1 MLSAHSRAHVDCVSR
16 VLKNAGHLP
25 QLPVPDLIL
34 DSWRR
39 SMEQHHLDPG
49 SLQGPRILSQNVLQ
63 ECRERSDL
71 FLRIASEEVARLHG
85 RVRDADYCVLLT
97 NAQGQTI
104 DYRVETSIRN
114 DCRKAG
120 LYLGTCWSEGE
131 EGTCG
136 VAAVLNAR
144 TPVTVHKRDHF
155 RAAFIG
161 LTCSAAPVFDPRGEL
176 LGVLDV
182 SAVRSPDDR
191 RSQHLIRQM
200 VVQSAREIEQ
210 AFFMSSAQ
218 GYCVLRAHNNQGYVD
233 SQPDY
238 LLAWDDDGCL
248 QALNPAARQWLLQR
262 FEQLPQHI
270 DQVFDQQILHRA
282 RDGSLCLLP
291 DRNGQPP
298 LHARLSLPRRSPPA
312 PARPALAPVEL
323 DPRLEESLRLA
334 VRVKDRN
341 LPVLIQGE
349 TGSGKE
355 VFARHLHQASRRRD
369 RPFVALNC
377 AAIPESLIESEL
389 FGYVAGA
396 FTGAANKGMQGL
408 LEQANGGTLFLD
420 EIGDMPLALQ
430 TRLLRVLA
438 EGEVAPLGASRRK
451 VVDIQVICAS
461 HRDLEAL
468 VAAGEFR
475 EDLYFRLNG
484 ARFQLPPLRE
494 RSDRLTLVN
503 RILAQESPPDAAPMQ
518 LASNVLECLLNYRW
532 PGNVRQLRH
541 VLRYACAVCDTQL
554 IQLDHL
560 PEALRGTAMES
571 AVGHACGEHSAS
583 PERQALLDAL
593 VRHRWKPAAAARSL
607 GISRATLYRRVHQHG
622 IDMPG
627 RSRDT
632 LTDLNCVPR
641 V

>member
-1 MLSAHSRAHVDCVSR
+1 MLCAHSKAHVDCVSR
-16 VLKNAGHLP
+16 VLKNAAHLP
-25 QLPVPDLIL
+25 QMPVPSLIL

-49 SLQGPRILSQNVLQ
+49 SLQGPRILSQTVLN
-63 ECRERSDL
+63 ECRERSEL

-85 RVRDADYCVLLT
+85 RVRGADYCVLLT
-97 NAQGQTI
+97 DAQGQTI
-104 DYRVETSIRN
+104 DYRVETAIRN

-136 VAAVLNAR
+136 VAAVLTAKA
-144 TPVTVHKRDHF
+144 PITVHKRDHF

-161 LTCSAAPVFDPRGEL
+161 LTCSAAPVFDPQGEL

-182 SAVRSPDDR
+182 SAVQSPDDR

-210 AFFMSSAQ
+210 AFFMNSAR
-218 GYCVLRAHNNQGYVD
+218 GYWVLRAHGTPGYVD
-233 SQPDY
+233 SHPDF
-238 LLAWDDDGCL
+238 LFAWDDDGCL
-248 QALNPAARQWLLQR
+248 QALNPAARHFLLQHYGR
-262 FEQLPQHI
+262 LPEHI
-270 DQVFDQQILHRA
+270 GQVFDQQMLHRA
-282 RDGSLCLLP
+282 TDESLCVLHHHG
-291 DRNGQPP
+291 GQNE
-298 LHARLSLPRRSPPA
+298 LHARLSAPCRPVRRTSRVEIA
-312 PARPALAPVEL
+312 ATEL
-323 DPRLEESLRLA
+323 DPRIAENLRLA

-355 VFARHLHQASRRRD
+355 VFARQLHQASRRRD
-369 RPFVALNC
+369 CPFVAVNC

-396 FTGAANKGMQGL
+396 FTGASSKGMQGL
-408 LEQANGGTLFLD
+408 LQQADTGTLFLD

-451 VVDIQVICAS
+451 AVDIQVICAT
-461 HRDLEAL
+461 HRDLEGR
-468 VAAGEFR
+468 VASGEFR
-475 EDLYFRLNG
+475 EDLYFRLGG

-494 RSDRLTLVN
+494 RSDRLALIN
-503 RILAQESPPDAAPMQ
+503 RVLGEESALCGVQVKLGTAA
-518 LASNVLECLLNYRW
+518 LECLLGYRW

-541 VLRYACAVCDTQL
+541 VLRYACAVCETDV
-554 IQLDHL
+554 IQLSHL
-560 PEALRGTAMES
+560 PEQLLGSSHDALPPAGCDEA
-571 AVGHACGEHSAS
+571 GDC

-593 VRHRWKPAAAARSL
+593 VRHRWKPIATAKAL
-607 GISRATLYRRVHQHG
+607 GISRATLYRRVHQHR
-622 IDMPG
+622 IEMPG
-627 RSRDT
+627 RS
-632 LTDLNCVPR
+632 PA
-641 V
+641 

>member
-1 MLSAHSRAHVDCVSR
+1 MLSAHSKAHVDCVSR

-25 QLPVPDLIL
+25 QLPVSDLIL

-39 SMEQHHLDPG
+39 SKEQHHLDPG

-63 ECRERSDL
+63 ECRERSEL

-85 RVRDADYCVLLT
+85 RVRGADYCVLLT
-97 NAQGQTI
+97 DAQGQTI

-136 VAAVLNAR
+136 VAAVLTAR

-161 LTCSAAPVFDPRGEL
+161 LTCSAAPVFDPKGEL

-218 GYCVLRAHNNQGYVD
+218 GYWVLRAHGSPGYVD

-248 QALNPAARQWLLQR
+248 QALNPAARQWLLHS
-262 FEQLPQHI
+262 FGQLPEHI
-270 DQVFDQQILHRA
+270 GQVFDQQMLHRIS
-282 RDGSLCLLP
+282 DESLCLLHSQA
-291 DRNGQPP
+291 GHMQ
-298 LHARLSLPRRSPPA
+298 LYGRLNMPRRVKRNAPRLALTPA
-312 PARPALAPVEL
+312 EL

-355 VFARHLHQASRRRD
+355 VFARQLHQASQRRE
-369 RPFVALNC
+369 RPFVAVNC
-377 AAIPESLIESEL
+377 AAIPENLIESEL

-396 FTGAANKGMQGL
+396 FTGALSKGMQGL
-408 LEQANGGTLFLD
+408 LEQADGGTLFLD
-420 EIGDMPLALQ
+420 EIGDMPLPLQ

-438 EGEVAPLGASRRK
+438 EGEVAPLGASRSK
-451 VVDIQVICAS
+451 AIDLQVVCAS
-461 HRDLEAL
+461 HRDLEGL

-494 RSDRLTLVN
+494 RSDRLALIN
-503 RILAQESPPDAAPMQ
+503 RILAEESTHCAEPIQ
-518 LASNVLECLLNYRW
+518 LAGAALECLLGYRW

-541 VLRYACAVCDTQL
+541 VLRYACAVCDSNL
-554 IQLDHL
+554 IQVSHL
-560 PEALRGTAMES
+560 PEQLRDHRLDGPTID
-571 AVGHACGEHSAS
+571 CCAS

-593 VRHRWKPAAAARSL
+593 VRHRWKPTAAAKAL

-627 RSRDT
+627 RSQ
-632 LTDLNCVPR
+632 V
-641 V
+641 

>member
-1 MLSAHSRAHVDCVSR
+1 
-16 VLKNAGHLP
+16 
-25 QLPVPDLIL
+25 
-34 DSWRR
+34 
-39 SMEQHHLDPG
+39 MEQHHLDPG

-63 ECRERSDL
+63 ECRERSEL

-97 NAQGQTI
+97 DAQGQTI

-136 VAAVLNAR
+136 VAAVLTAR

-161 LTCSAAPVFDPRGEL
+161 LTCSAAPVFDPKGEL

-210 AFFMSSAQ
+210 AFFMNSAQ
-218 GYCVLRAHNNQGYVD
+218 GYWVLRAHNSPGYVD

-238 LLAWDDDGCL
+238 LLAWDDDGRL
-248 QALNPAARQWLLQR
+248 QALNPAARQLLLQS
-262 FEQLPQHI
+262 FGQLPEHI
-270 DQVFDQQILHRA
+270 GQVFDQQLLHRA
-282 RDGSLCLLP
+282 SDESLCVLH
-291 DRNGQPP
+291 GQGGHPV
-298 LHARLSLPRRSPPA
+298 LHGRLSLPRRVKRN
-312 PARPALAPVEL
+312 PARPVLTPAEL

-355 VFARHLHQASRRRD
+355 VFARQLHQASQRRE
-369 RPFVALNC
+369 RPFVAVNC
-377 AAIPESLIESEL
+377 AAIPENLIESEL

-396 FTGAANKGMQGL
+396 FTGASSKGMQGL
-408 LEQANGGTLFLD
+408 LEQADGGTLFLD
-420 EIGDMPLALQ
+420 EIGDMPLPLQ

-451 VVDIQVICAS
+451 VIDLQVVCAS

-475 EDLYFRLNG
+475 EDLYFRLSG

-494 RSDRLTLVN
+494 RSDRLALIN
-503 RILAQESPPDAAPMQ
+503 RILDEESTLCAEPMRLGGAA
-518 LASNVLECLLNYRW
+518 LECLLGYRW

-541 VLRYACAVCDTQL
+541 VLRYACAVCDSNL
-554 IQLDHL
+554 IQISHL
-560 PEALRGTAMES
+560 PEQLQGHRHNGPS
-571 AVGHACGEHSAS
+571 ADATIDCCAS
-583 PERQALLDAL
+583 PERQTLLDAL
-593 VRHRWKPAAAARSL
+593 VRHRWKPAAAAKAL

-627 RSRDT
+627 RSQAE
-632 LTDLNCVPR
+632 
-641 V
+641 

>member
-1 MLSAHSRAHVDCVSR
+1 MLSAHSKAHVECVSR
-16 VLKNAGHLP
+16 VLKNAEHLP
-25 QLPVPDLIL
+25 QLPVPGLIL

-63 ECRERSDL
+63 ECRERSEL

-85 RVRDADYCVLLT
+85 RVRDANYCVLLT
-97 NAQGQTI
+97 DAQGQTI

-136 VAAVLNAR
+136 VAAVLTAR
-144 TPVTVHKRDHF
+144 TPITVHKRDHF

-182 SAVRSPDDR
+182 SAVSSPDDR

-210 AFFMSSAQ
+210 AFFMNSAQ
-218 GYCVLRAHNNQGYVD
+218 GYWVLRAHNSPGYVD

-238 LLAWDDDGCL
+238 LLAWDDDGRL
-248 QALNPAARQWLLQR
+248 QALNPAARQLLLQS
-262 FEQLPQHI
+262 FGHLPEHI
-270 DQVFDQQILHRA
+270 GQVFDQQLLHRA
-282 RDGSLCLLP
+282 SDESLCVLH
-291 DRNGQPP
+291 GQGGHPA
-298 LHARLSLPRRSPPA
+298 LHGRLRGPRRVKRTPLRPVLTPA
-312 PARPALAPVEL
+312 EL

-355 VFARHLHQASRRRD
+355 VFARQLHQASQRRE
-369 RPFVALNC
+369 RPFVAVNC
-377 AAIPESLIESEL
+377 AAIPENLIESEL

-396 FTGAANKGMQGL
+396 FTGASSKGMQGL
-408 LEQANGGTLFLD
+408 LEQADGGTLFLD
-420 EIGDMPLALQ
+420 EIGDMPLPLQ

-438 EGEVAPLGASRRK
+438 EGEVAPLGASRSK
-451 VVDIQVICAS
+451 AIDLQVICAS

-475 EDLYFRLNG
+475 EDLYFRLSG

-494 RSDRLTLVN
+494 RSDRLALIN
-503 RILAQESPPDAAPMQ
+503 RILDEESTLCADPMHLGGAA
-518 LASNVLECLLNYRW
+518 LECLLGYRW

-541 VLRYACAVCDTQL
+541 VLRYACAVCDTNL
-554 IQLDHL
+554 IQVSHL
-560 PEALRGTAMES
+560 PEQLQGQRLDGPSSSDTID
-571 AVGHACGEHSAS
+571 CCTS

-593 VRHRWKPAAAARSL
+593 VRHRWKPTAAAKAL

-627 RSRDT
+627 RSQAE
-632 LTDLNCVPR
+632 
-641 V
+641 

>member
-16 VLKNAGHLP
+16 VVKNADQLP

-49 SLQGPRILSQNVLQ
+49 SLQGPRILSEDVLKQ
-63 ECRERSDL
+63 CRERSEL
-71 FLRIASEEVARLHG
+71 FLNIASEEVARLHG

-97 NAQGQTI
+97 DAQGQTI
-104 DYRVETSIRN
+104 DYRVETAIRN

-136 VAAVLNAR
+136 VAAVLTAKA
-144 TPVTVHKRDHF
+144 PVTVHKRDHF

-161 LTCSAAPVFDPRGEL
+161 LTCSAAPVFDPQGEL

-218 GYCVLRAHNNQGYVD
+218 DYWVLRAHRNAGYVD
-233 SQPDY
+233 SQPDF
-238 LLAWDDDGCL
+238 LFAWDDDGCL
-248 QALNPAARQWLLQR
+248 QALNPTARQYLLQHYG
-262 FEQLPQHI
+262 QVPQHI
-270 DQVFDQQILHRA
+270 SQVFDQQQLHRA
-282 RDGSLCLLP
+282 RDESLY
-291 DRNGQPP
+291 P
-298 LHARLSLPRRSPPA
+298 LDHALHGRLSAPRHRATPRPRVAMSPS
-312 PARPALAPVEL
+312 EI
-323 DPRLEESLRLA
+323 DPRLADSLRLA

-355 VFARHLHQASRRRD
+355 VFARQLHQASQRHD

-396 FTGAANKGMQGL
+396 FTGASAKGMQGL
-408 LEQANGGTLFLD
+408 LQQADGGTLFLD

-451 VVDIQVICAS
+451 AVDIQVICAT
-461 HRDLEAL
+461 HRDLENL
-468 VAAGEFR
+468 VSAGEFR
-475 EDLYFRLNG
+475 EDLYFRLGG

-494 RSDRLTLVN
+494 RTDRLALIN
-503 RILAQESPPDAAPMQ
+503 RILAEESTLCGDTVQ
-518 LASNVLECLLNYRW
+518 LSSVALECLLGYHW

-541 VLRYACAVCDTQL
+541 VLRYACAVCEASV
-554 IQLDHL
+554 IQLSHL
-560 PEALRGTAMES
+560 PESLHSTDAAHSPEP
-571 AVGHACGEHSAS
+571 SAS

-593 VRHRWKPAAAARSL
+593 VRHRWKPTAAARAL

-622 IDMPG
+622 IEMPG
-627 RSRDT
+627 RR
-632 LTDLNCVPR
+632 PA
-641 V
+641 

>member
-16 VLKNAGHLP
+16 VLKNAAQLP

-49 SLQGPRILSQNVLQ
+49 SLQGPRILSQDVLKQ
-63 ECRERSDL
+63 CRERSEL
-71 FLRIASEEVARLHG
+71 FLNIASEEVARLHG

-97 NAQGQTI
+97 DAQGQTI
-104 DYRVETSIRN
+104 DYRVETTIRN

-136 VAAVLNAR
+136 VAAVLTAKA
-144 TPVTVHKRDHF
+144 PVTVHKRDHF

-161 LTCSAAPVFDPRGEL
+161 LTCSAAPVFDPQGQL

-218 GYCVLRAHNNQGYVD
+218 GYWVLRAHRNAGYVD
-233 SQPDY
+233 SQPD
-238 LLAWDDDGCL
+238 LLFAWDDHGCL
-248 QALNPAARQWLLQR
+248 QALNPAARQYLLQHYG
-262 FEQLPQHI
+262 QLPQHI
-270 DQVFDQQILHRA
+270 SQVFDQQLLHRA
-282 RDGSLCLLP
+282 RDERLYPLSSPGIES
-291 DRNGQPP
+291 P
-298 LHARLSLPRRSPPA
+298 LHGRLSAPRQRANP
-312 PARPALAPVEL
+312 RPRVAMAPVEL
-323 DPRLEESLRLA
+323 DPRLADSLRLA

-355 VFARHLHQASRRRD
+355 VFARQLHQASQRRD

-396 FTGAANKGMQGL
+396 FTGASAKGMQGL
-408 LEQANGGTLFLD
+408 LQQADGGTLFLD

-438 EGEVAPLGASRRK
+438 EGEVAPLGASRRRA
-451 VVDIQVICAS
+451 VDIQVICAT
-461 HRDLEAL
+461 HRDLETL
-468 VAAGEFR
+468 VAAGGFR
-475 EDLYFRLNG
+475 EDLYFRLGG

-494 RSDRLTLVN
+494 RSDRLALIN
-503 RILAQESPPDAAPMQ
+503 RILDEESAQCGGMAQLSGAA
-518 LASNVLECLLNYRW
+518 LECLLGYHW
-532 PGNVRQLRH
+532 PGNIRQLRH
-541 VLRYACAVCDTQL
+541 VLRYACAVSEASV
-554 IQLDHL
+554 IQLSHL
-560 PEALRGTAMES
+560 PESLHCTQAPVDAPQP
-571 AVGHACGEHSAS
+571 SAS
-583 PERQALLDAL
+583 PERQMLLDAL
-593 VRHRWKPAAAARSL
+593 VRHRWKPTAAARAL
-607 GISRATLYRRVHQHG
+607 GISRATLYRRVHLHG
-622 IDMPG
+622 IEMPG
-627 RSRDT
+627 RS
-632 LTDLNCVPR
+632 PA
-641 V
+641 

>member
-16 VLKNAGHLP
+16 VVKNANQLP

-39 SMEQHHLDPG
+39 SLEQHHLDPG
-49 SLQGPRILSQNVLQ
+49 SLQGPRILSQDVLKQ
-63 ECRERSDL
+63 CRERSEL
-71 FLRIASEEVARLHG
+71 FLNIASEEVARLHG

-97 NAQGQTI
+97 DAQGQTI
-104 DYRVETSIRN
+104 DYRVETTIRN

-136 VAAVLNAR
+136 VAAVLTAKA
-144 TPVTVHKRDHF
+144 PVTVHKRDHF

-161 LTCSAAPVFDPRGEL
+161 LTCSAAPVFDPQGEL

-218 GYCVLRAHNNQGYVD
+218 GYWVLRAHRNPGYVD
-233 SQPDY
+233 SQPDF
-238 LLAWDDDGCL
+238 LFAWDDDGCL
-248 QALNPAARQWLLQR
+248 QALNPAARQYLLQHYG
-262 FEQLPQHI
+262 QLPQHI
-270 DQVFDQQILHRA
+270 GQVFDQQLLHRA
-282 RDGSLCLLP
+282 RDESLC
-291 DRNGQPP
+291 P
-298 LHARLSLPRRSPPA
+298 LDHAMHGRLSAPRHRASV
-312 PARPALAPVEL
+312 RPRVALNPSEI
-323 DPRLEESLRLA
+323 DPRLADSLRLA

-355 VFARHLHQASRRRD
+355 VFARQLHQASQRRD

-396 FTGAANKGMQGL
+396 FTGASAKGMQGL
-408 LEQANGGTLFLD
+408 LQQADGGTLFLD

-451 VVDIQVICAS
+451 AVDIQVICAT
-461 HRDLEAL
+461 HRDLETL

-475 EDLYFRLNG
+475 EDLYFRLGG

-494 RSDRLTLVN
+494 RSDRLALIN
-503 RILAQESPPDAAPMQ
+503 RILAEESALCGETVQLSGAA
-518 LASNVLECLLNYRW
+518 LECLLGYHW

-541 VLRYACAVCDTQL
+541 VLRYACAVCEAGV
-554 IQLDHL
+554 IQLSHL
-560 PEALRGTAMES
+560 PESIHGTDPTDHGPEP
-571 AVGHACGEHSAS
+571 SAS

-593 VRHRWKPAAAARSL
+593 VRHRWKPTAAARAL

-622 IDMPG
+622 IEMPG
-627 RSRDT
+627 RS
-632 LTDLNCVPR
+632 PA
-641 V
+641 

>member
-1 MLSAHSRAHVDCVSR
+1 MLSAHSKAHVDCVSR
-16 VLKNAGHLP
+16 VLKNAEHLP
-25 QLPVPDLIL
+25 QLPVPGLIL

-63 ECRERSDL
+63 ECRERSEL

-97 NAQGQTI
+97 DAQGQTI

-136 VAAVLNAR
+136 VAAVLTAR

-161 LTCSAAPVFDPRGEL
+161 LTCSAAPVFDPKGEL

-210 AFFMSSAQ
+210 AFFMNSAQ
-218 GYCVLRAHNNQGYVD
+218 GYWVLRAHNSPGYVD

-238 LLAWDDDGCL
+238 LLAWDDDGRL
-248 QALNPAARQWLLQR
+248 QALNPAARQLLLQS
-262 FEQLPQHI
+262 FGQLPEHI
-270 DQVFDQQILHRA
+270 GQVFDQQLLHRA
-282 RDGSLCLLP
+282 SDESLCVLH
-291 DRNGQPP
+291 GQGGHPV
-298 LHARLSLPRRSPPA
+298 LHGRLSVPRRVKRN
-312 PARPALAPVEL
+312 PARPVLTPAEL

-355 VFARHLHQASRRRD
+355 VFARQLHQASQRRE
-369 RPFVALNC
+369 RPFVAVNC
-377 AAIPESLIESEL
+377 AAIPENLIESEL

-396 FTGAANKGMQGL
+396 FTGASSKGMQGL
-408 LEQANGGTLFLD
+408 LEQADGGTLFLD
-420 EIGDMPLALQ
+420 EIGDMPLPLQ

-451 VVDIQVICAS
+451 VIDLQVVCAS

-475 EDLYFRLNG
+475 EDLYFRLSG

-494 RSDRLTLVN
+494 RSDRLALIN
-503 RILAQESPPDAAPMQ
+503 RILDEESTLCAEPMRLGGAA
-518 LASNVLECLLNYRW
+518 LECLLGYRW

-541 VLRYACAVCDTQL
+541 VLRYACAVCDSNL
-554 IQLDHL
+554 IQV
-560 PEALRGTAMES
+560 S
-571 AVGHACGEHSAS
+571 AGATIDCCAS
-583 PERQALLDAL
+583 PERQTLLDAL
-593 VRHRWKPAAAARSL
+593 VRHRWKPTAAAKAL

-627 RSRDT
+627 RSQAE
-632 LTDLNCVPR
+632 
-641 V
+641 

>member
-1 MLSAHSRAHVDCVSR
+1 MLSAHSKAHVDCVSR
-16 VLKNAGHLP
+16 VLKNAAQLP
-25 QLPVPDLIL
+25 QVPVSSLIL

-49 SLQGPRILSQNVLQ
+49 SLQGPRILSQNVLK
-63 ECRERSDL
+63 ECRERSEL

-85 RVRDADYCVLLT
+85 RVRGADYCVMLT
-97 NAQGQTI
+97 DAQGRTI
-104 DYRVETSIRN
+104 DYRVETAIRN

-136 VAAVLNAR
+136 VAAVLTAR
-144 TPVTVHKRDHF
+144 APVTVHKSDHF
-155 RAAFIG
+155 RAAFID
-161 LTCSAAPVFDPRGEL
+161 LTCSAAPVFDPQGEL

-182 SAVRSPDDR
+182 SAVRSPDER

-218 GYCVLRAHNNQGYVD
+218 GYWVLRAHNSQGYVD

-238 LLAWDDDGCL
+238 LFAWDDDGCL
-248 QALNPAARQWLLQR
+248 QALNPAARQFLLQR
-262 FEQLPQHI
+262 YGRLPEHI
-270 DQVFDQQILHRA
+270 GQVFDQQLLHRA
-282 RDGSLCLLP
+282 RDESLCLL
-291 DRNGQPP
+291 RNHGGQNE
-298 LHARLSLPRRSPPA
+298 LHARLSAPRRPL
-312 PARPALAPVEL
+312 ARPWPIDNAVPQL
-323 DPRLEESLRLA
+323 DPRIAESLRLA

-341 LPVLIQGE
+341 LPILIQGE

-355 VFARHLHQASRRRD
+355 VFARQLHQASRRRD
-369 RPFVALNC
+369 CPFVAVNC

-396 FTGAANKGMQGL
+396 FTGASSKGMQGL
-408 LEQANGGTLFLD
+408 LQQADGGTLFLD

-451 VVDIQVICAS
+451 VVDIQVICAT
-461 HRDLEAL
+461 HRDLEAQ
-468 VAAGEFR
+468 VASGDFR
-475 EDLYFRLNG
+475 EDLYFRLGG

-494 RSDRLTLVN
+494 RSDRLALIT
-503 RILAQESPPDAAPMQ
+503 RILDEESTLCGVQ
-518 LASNVLECLLNYRW
+518 LKLATTALEYLLGYRW

-541 VLRYACAVCDTQL
+541 VLRYACAVCETDL
-554 IQLDHL
+554 IQLSHL
-560 PEALRGTAMES
+560 PELLQGSDSRPLDAFVEPND
-571 AVGHACGEHSAS
+571 S
-583 PERQALLDAL
+583 PERQELLDAL
-593 VRHRWKPAAAARSL
+593 VRHRWKPIAAAKAL
-607 GISRATLYRRVHQHG
+607 GISRATLYRRVHQHR

-627 RSRDT
+627 RSP
-632 LTDLNCVPR
+632 V
-641 V
+641 

>member
-1 MLSAHSRAHVDCVSR
+1 MLCAHSRAHVDCVSR
-16 VLKNAGHLP
+16 VLKNADHLP

-49 SLQGPRILSQNVLQ
+49 SLQGPRILSQHVLQ
-63 ECRERSDL
+63 ECRERSEL

-97 NAQGQTI
+97 DAQGQTI
-104 DYRVETSIRN
+104 DYRVESTLRN
-114 DCRKAG
+114 DCQKAG

-136 VAAVLNAR
+136 VAAVLTAR

-182 SAVRSPDDR
+182 SAVRSPDER

-200 VVQSAREIEQ
+200 VVQSARQIEQ
-210 AFFMSSAQ
+210 AFFMNSAE
-218 GYCVLRAHNNQGYVD
+218 GCWILRAHSSPGYVD

-238 LLAWDDDGCL
+238 LLAWDDDGRL
-248 QALNPAARQWLLQR
+248 QALNPAARHLLLQGFGR
-262 FEQLPQHI
+262 VPEHI
-270 DQVFDQQILHRA
+270 SQVFDQQRLHAA
-282 RDGSLCLLP
+282 RDEALCLLP
-291 DRNGQPP
+291 SPGLGQV
-298 LHARLSLPRRSPPA
+298 LHGRLSAPRRLPRNRPRLALSPA
-312 PARPALAPVEL
+312 EL
-323 DPRLEESLRLA
+323 DPRLAESLRLA

-355 VFARHLHQASRRRD
+355 VFARQLHQASQRREQ
-369 RPFVALNC
+369 PFVAINC
-377 AAIPESLIESEL
+377 AAIPEGLIESEL

-396 FTGAANKGMQGL
+396 FTGAASKGMQGL
-408 LEQANGGTLFLD
+408 LQQADGGTLFLD
-420 EIGDMPLALQ
+420 EIGDMPLSLQ

-438 EGEVAPLGASRRK
+438 EGEVAPLGGSRRK
-451 VVDIQVICAS
+451 AVDIQVICAS
-461 HRDLEAL
+461 HRDLETL
-468 VAAGEFR
+468 VSAGAFR
-475 EDLYFRLNG
+475 EDLYFRLAG
-484 ARFQLPPLRE
+484 ARFPLPPLRE
-494 RSDRLTLVN
+494 RSDRLALIN
-503 RILAQESPPDAAPMQ
+503 RIVEEESAHSAAPLQLGDAA
-518 LASNVLECLLNYRW
+518 LECLLGYRW

-541 VLRYACAVCDTQL
+541 VLRYACAVCEGPL
-554 IQLDHL
+554 IQLADL
-560 PEALRGTAMES
+560 PEALRSPGLLAPPADDS
-571 AVGHACGEHSAS
+571 AEQGSS
-583 PERQALLDAL
+583 PERQTLIDAL
-593 VRHRWKPAAAARSL
+593 IRHRWKPSATAQAL

-622 IDMPG
+622 IEMPG
-627 RSRDT
+627 RS
-632 LTDLNCVPR
+632 PA
-641 V
+641 

>member
-16 VLKNAGHLP
+16 VVKNAAQLP

-39 SMEQHHLDPG
+39 SLEQHHLDPG
-49 SLQGPRILSQNVLQ
+49 SLQGPRILSQDVLKQ
-63 ECRERSDL
+63 CRERSEL
-71 FLRIASEEVARLHG
+71 FLNIASEEVARLHG

-97 NAQGQTI
+97 DAQGQTI
-104 DYRVETSIRN
+104 DYRVETTIRN

-136 VAAVLNAR
+136 VAAVL
-144 TPVTVHKRDHF
+144 TGKVPVTVHKRDHF

-161 LTCSAAPVFDPRGEL
+161 LTCSAAPVFDPQGEL

-218 GYCVLRAHNNQGYVD
+218 GYWVLRAHRNAGYVD
-233 SQPDY
+233 SQPDF
-238 LLAWDDDGCL
+238 LFAWDDDGCL
-248 QALNPAARQWLLQR
+248 QALNPAARQYLLQHYG
-262 FEQLPQHI
+262 QLPQHI
-270 DQVFDQQILHRA
+270 GQVFDQQRLHRA
-282 RDGSLCLLP
+282 RDESLCLL
-291 DRNGQPP
+291 DHA
-298 LHARLSLPRRSPPA
+298 LHGRLSAPRQRANPRPRVAMTPA
-312 PARPALAPVEL
+312 EI
-323 DPRLEESLRLA
+323 DPRLADSLRLA

-355 VFARHLHQASRRRD
+355 VFARQLHQASQRHD

-396 FTGAANKGMQGL
+396 FTGASAKGMQGL
-408 LEQANGGTLFLD
+408 LQQADGGTLFLD

-451 VVDIQVICAS
+451 AVDIQVICAT
-461 HRDLEAL
+461 HRDLETL

-475 EDLYFRLNG
+475 EDLYFRLGG

-494 RSDRLTLVN
+494 RSDRLALINRMLAEESTLCGVTVQ
-503 RILAQESPPDAAPMQ
+503 LSSAA
-518 LASNVLECLLNYRW
+518 LECLLGYHW

-541 VLRYACAVCDTQL
+541 VLRYACAVCEASVVQL
-554 IQLDHL
+554 SHL
-560 PEALRGTAMES
+560 PESLHRADAADHGPQP
-571 AVGHACGEHSAS
+571 SAS

-593 VRHRWKPAAAARSL
+593 VRHRWKPTAAARAL

-622 IDMPG
+622 IEMPG
-627 RSRDT
+627 RS
-632 LTDLNCVPR
+632 PA
-641 V
+641 

>member
-16 VLKNAGHLP
+16 VVKNANQLP

-49 SLQGPRILSQNVLQ
+49 SLQGPRILSQDVLKQ
-63 ECRERSDL
+63 CRERSEL
-71 FLRIASEEVARLHG
+71 FLNIASEEVARLHG

-97 NAQGQTI
+97 DAQGQTI
-104 DYRVETSIRN
+104 DYRVETTIRN

-136 VAAVLNAR
+136 VAAVLTGKA
-144 TPVTVHKRDHF
+144 PVTVHKRDHF

-161 LTCSAAPVFDPRGEL
+161 LTCSAAPVFDPQGEL

-218 GYCVLRAHNNQGYVD
+218 GYWVLRAHRNAGYVD
-233 SQPDY
+233 SQPDF
-238 LLAWDDDGCL
+238 LFAWDDDGCL
-248 QALNPAARQWLLQR
+248 QALNPAARQYLLQHYG
-262 FEQLPQHI
+262 QLPQHI
-270 DQVFDQQILHRA
+270 GQVFDPQRLHRA
-282 RDGSLCLLP
+282 RDESLC
-291 DRNGQPP
+291 P
-298 LHARLSLPRRSPPA
+298 LDHALHGRLSAPRQRASPRPRVAMTPA
-312 PARPALAPVEL
+312 EI
-323 DPRLEESLRLA
+323 DPRLADSLRLA

-355 VFARHLHQASRRRD
+355 VFARQLHQASQRRD

-396 FTGAANKGMQGL
+396 FTGASAKGMQGL
-408 LEQANGGTLFLD
+408 LQQADGGTLFLD

-451 VVDIQVICAS
+451 AVDIQVVCAT
-461 HRDLEAL
+461 HRDLETL

-475 EDLYFRLNG
+475 EDLYFRLGG

-494 RSDRLTLVN
+494 RSDRLALIN
-503 RILAQESPPDAAPMQ
+503 RILAEESALCGGTVQLSGAA
-518 LASNVLECLLNYRW
+518 LEYLLGYHW

-541 VLRYACAVCDTQL
+541 VLRYACAVCEASVVQL
-554 IQLDHL
+554 SHL
-560 PEALRGTAMES
+560 PESLHNRDAADQGPEP
-571 AVGHACGEHSAS
+571 SAS

-593 VRHRWKPAAAARSL
+593 VRHRWKPTAAARAL

-622 IDMPG
+622 IEMPG
-627 RSRDT
+627 RS
-632 LTDLNCVPR
+632 PA
-641 V
+641 

>member
-16 VLKNAGHLP
+16 VVKNANQLP

-39 SMEQHHLDPG
+39 SLEQHHLDPG
-49 SLQGPRILSQNVLQ
+49 SLQGPRILSQDVLKQ
-63 ECRERSDL
+63 CRERSEL
-71 FLRIASEEVARLHG
+71 FLNIASEEVARLHG

-97 NAQGQTI
+97 DAQGQTI
-104 DYRVETSIRN
+104 DYRVETTIRN

-136 VAAVLNAR
+136 VAAVLTAKA
-144 TPVTVHKRDHF
+144 PVTVHKRDHF

-161 LTCSAAPVFDPRGEL
+161 LTCSAAPVFDPQGEL

-218 GYCVLRAHNNQGYVD
+218 GYWVLRAHRNAGYVD
-233 SQPDY
+233 SQPDF
-238 LLAWDDDGCL
+238 LFAWDDDGCL
-248 QALNPAARQWLLQR
+248 QALNPAARQYLLQHYG
-262 FEQLPQHI
+262 QLPQHI
-270 DQVFDQQILHRA
+270 GQVFDQQLLHRA
-282 RDGSLCLLP
+282 RDESLCSL
-291 DRNGQPP
+291 DHTMHG
-298 LHARLSLPRRSPPA
+298 RLSAPRQRASSRSRVAMTP
-312 PARPALAPVEL
+312 LEI
-323 DPRLEESLRLA
+323 DPRLADSLRLA

-355 VFARHLHQASRRRD
+355 VFARQLHQASQRRD

-396 FTGAANKGMQGL
+396 FTGASAKGMQGL
-408 LEQANGGTLFLD
+408 LQQADGGTLFLD

-451 VVDIQVICAS
+451 AVDIQVICAT
-461 HRDLEAL
+461 HRDLETL

-475 EDLYFRLNG
+475 EDLYFRLGG

-494 RSDRLTLVN
+494 RSDRLALIN
-503 RILAQESPPDAAPMQ
+503 RILAEESALCGATVQLSGAA
-518 LASNVLECLLNYRW
+518 LECLLGYHW

-541 VLRYACAVCDTQL
+541 VLRYACAVCEASVVQL
-554 IQLDHL
+554 SHL
-560 PEALRGTAMES
+560 PESMHHTDAADHGPEP
-571 AVGHACGEHSAS
+571 SAS

-593 VRHRWKPAAAARSL
+593 VRHRWKPTAAARAL
-607 GISRATLYRRVHQHG
+607 GISRATLYRRVNLHG
-622 IDMPG
+622 IEMPG
-627 RSRDT
+627 RS
-632 LTDLNCVPR
+632 PA
-641 V
+641 

>member
-16 VLKNAGHLP
+16 VLKNADHLP

-49 SLQGPRILSQNVLQ
+49 SLQGPRILSQHVLQ
-63 ECRERSDL
+63 ECRERSEL

-97 NAQGQTI
+97 DAQGQTI
-104 DYRVETSIRN
+104 DYRVESTIRN
-114 DCRKAG
+114 DCQKAG

-136 VAAVLNAR
+136 VAAVLTAR
-144 TPVTVHKRDHF
+144 APVTVHKRDHF

-182 SAVRSPDDR
+182 SAVRSPDER

-200 VVQSAREIEQ
+200 VVQSARQIEQ
-210 AFFMSSAQ
+210 AFFMNSAE
-218 GYCVLRAHNNQGYVD
+218 GYWILRAHSSPGYVD

-238 LLAWDDDGCL
+238 LLAWDDDGRL
-248 QALNPAARQWLLQR
+248 QALNPAARHLLLQGFGR
-262 FEQLPQHI
+262 LPEHI
-270 DQVFDQQILHRA
+270 SQVFDQQRLHAA
-282 RDGSLCLLP
+282 RDEALCLLP
-291 DRNGQPP
+291 SPGLGQV
-298 LHARLSLPRRSPPA
+298 LHGRLSAPRRLPRNRPRLALSPA
-312 PARPALAPVEL
+312 EL
-323 DPRLEESLRLA
+323 DPRLAESLRLA

-355 VFARHLHQASRRRD
+355 VFARQLHQASQRREQ
-369 RPFVALNC
+369 PFVAINC
-377 AAIPESLIESEL
+377 AAIPEVLIESEL

-396 FTGAANKGMQGL
+396 FTGAASKGMQGL
-408 LEQANGGTLFLD
+408 LQQADGGTLFLD
-420 EIGDMPLALQ
+420 EIGDMPLSLQ

-438 EGEVAPLGASRRK
+438 EGEVAPLGGSRRK
-451 VVDIQVICAS
+451 AVDIQVICAS
-461 HRDLEAL
+461 HRDLETL
-468 VAAGEFR
+468 VSAGAFR
-475 EDLYFRLNG
+475 EDLYFRLAG
-484 ARFQLPPLRE
+484 ARFPLPPLRE
-494 RSDRLTLVN
+494 RSDRLALIN
-503 RILAQESPPDAAPMQ
+503 RIVEEESAHSTAPLQLGDAA
-518 LASNVLECLLNYRW
+518 LECLLGYRW

-541 VLRYACAVCDTQL
+541 VLRYACAVCEGPL
-554 IQLDHL
+554 IQLADL
-560 PEALRGTAMES
+560 PEALRSPGLLAPPADDMSEQGS
-571 AVGHACGEHSAS
+571 S
-583 PERQALLDAL
+583 PERQTLIDAL
-593 VRHRWKPAAAARSL
+593 IRHRWKPTATAQAL
-607 GISRATLYRRVHQHG
+607 GISRATLYRRVRQHG

-627 RSRDT
+627 RS
-632 LTDLNCVPR
+632 PA
-641 V
+641 

>member
-1 MLSAHSRAHVDCVSR
+1 MLSAHSKAHVDCVSR
-16 VLKNAGHLP
+16 VLKNAEHLP
-25 QLPVPDLIL
+25 QLPVPGLIL

-39 SMEQHHLDPG
+39 SMEQHHLDPS

-63 ECRERSDL
+63 ECRERSEL

-97 NAQGQTI
+97 DAQGQTI

-136 VAAVLNAR
+136 VAAVLTAR

-161 LTCSAAPVFDPRGEL
+161 LTCSAAPVFDPKGEL

-210 AFFMSSAQ
+210 AFFMNSAQ
-218 GYCVLRAHNNQGYVD
+218 GYWVLRAHNSPGYVD

-238 LLAWDDDGCL
+238 LLAWDDDGRL
-248 QALNPAARQWLLQR
+248 QALNPAARQLLLQS
-262 FEQLPQHI
+262 FGQLPEHI
-270 DQVFDQQILHRA
+270 GQVFDQQLLHRA
-282 RDGSLCLLP
+282 SDESLCVLH
-291 DRNGQPP
+291 GQGGHPV
-298 LHARLSLPRRSPPA
+298 LHGRLSVPRRVKPN
-312 PARPALAPVEL
+312 PARPVLTPAEL

-355 VFARHLHQASRRRD
+355 VFARQLHQASQRRE
-369 RPFVALNC
+369 RPFVAVNC
-377 AAIPESLIESEL
+377 AAIPENLIESEL

-396 FTGAANKGMQGL
+396 FTGASSKGMQGL
-408 LEQANGGTLFLD
+408 LEQADGGTLFLD
-420 EIGDMPLALQ
+420 EIGDMPLPLQ

-451 VVDIQVICAS
+451 VIDLQVVCAS

-475 EDLYFRLNG
+475 EDLYFRLSG

-494 RSDRLTLVN
+494 RSDRLALIN
-503 RILAQESPPDAAPMQ
+503 RILDEESTLCAEPMRLGGAA
-518 LASNVLECLLNYRW
+518 LECLLGYRW

-541 VLRYACAVCDTQL
+541 VLRYACAVCDSNL
-554 IQLDHL
+554 IQVSHL
-560 PEALRGTAMES
+560 PEQVQGHRLNGPS
-571 AVGHACGEHSAS
+571 AGATIDCCAS
-583 PERQALLDAL
+583 PERQTLLDAL
-593 VRHRWKPAAAARSL
+593 VRHRWKPTAAAKAL

-627 RSRDT
+627 RSQ
-632 LTDLNCVPR
+632 LE
-641 V
+641 

>member
-1 MLSAHSRAHVDCVSR
+1 MEPEALMLSAHSKAHVDCVSR

-25 QLPVPDLIL
+25 QLPVSDLIL

-63 ECRERSDL
+63 ECRERSEL

-97 NAQGQTI
+97 DAQGQTI

-136 VAAVLNAR
+136 VAAVLTAR

-161 LTCSAAPVFDPRGEL
+161 LTCSAAPVFDPKGEL

-218 GYCVLRAHNNQGYVD
+218 GYWVLRAHSSPGYVD

-238 LLAWDDDGCL
+238 LLAWDDDGRL
-248 QALNPAARQWLLQR
+248 QALNPAARQLLLQS
-262 FEQLPQHI
+262 FGQLPEHI
-270 DQVFDQQILHRA
+270 GQVFDQQLLHRA
-282 RDGSLCLLP
+282 SDESLCLLHSQ
-291 DRNGQPP
+291 GGHTE
-298 LHARLSLPRRSPPA
+298 LHGRLSA
-312 PARPALAPVEL
+312 PQRVKRNASRLALTSAEL

-355 VFARHLHQASRRRD
+355 VFARQLHQASQRRE
-369 RPFVALNC
+369 RPFVAVNC
-377 AAIPESLIESEL
+377 AAIPENLIESEL

-396 FTGAANKGMQGL
+396 FTGASSKGMQGL
-408 LEQANGGTLFLD
+408 LEQADGGTLFLD
-420 EIGDMPLALQ
+420 EIGDMPLPLQ

-451 VVDIQVICAS
+451 AIDLQVVCAS
-461 HRDLEAL
+461 HRDLERL
-468 VAAGEFR
+468 VATGEFR
-475 EDLYFRLNG
+475 EDLYFRLSG

-494 RSDRLTLVN
+494 RSDRLALIN
-503 RILAQESPPDAAPMQ
+503 RILDEESTLCAEPMQ
-518 LASNVLECLLNYRW
+518 LGGAALECLLGYRW

-541 VLRYACAVCDTQL
+541 VLRYACAVCDSNL
-554 IQLDHL
+554 IQVSHL
-560 PEALRGTAMES
+560 PEQLQ
-571 AVGHACGEHSAS
+571 GHRLDGPSSGDTIDCITS

-593 VRHRWKPAAAARSL
+593 VRHRWKPTAAAKAL

-627 RSRDT
+627 RSQ
-632 LTDLNCVPR
+632 V
-641 V
+641 

>member
-1 MLSAHSRAHVDCVSR
+1 MLSAHSKAHVDCVSR
-16 VLKNAGHLP
+16 VLKNAEHLP
-25 QLPVPDLIL
+25 QLPVPGLIL

-63 ECRERSDL
+63 ECRERSEL

-97 NAQGQTI
+97 DAQGQTI

-136 VAAVLNAR
+136 VAAVLTAR

-161 LTCSAAPVFDPRGEL
+161 LTCSAAPVFDPKGEL

-210 AFFMSSAQ
+210 AFFMNSAQ
-218 GYCVLRAHNNQGYVD
+218 GYWVLRAHNSPGYVD

-238 LLAWDDDGCL
+238 LLAWDDDGRL
-248 QALNPAARQWLLQR
+248 QALNPAARQLLLQS
-262 FEQLPQHI
+262 FGQLPEHI
-270 DQVFDQQILHRA
+270 GQVFDQQLLHRA
-282 RDGSLCLLP
+282 SDESLCVLH
-291 DRNGQPP
+291 GQGGHPV
-298 LHARLSLPRRSPPA
+298 LHGRLSVPRRVKPNPSRPVLTPA
-312 PARPALAPVEL
+312 EL

-355 VFARHLHQASRRRD
+355 VFARQLHQASQRRE
-369 RPFVALNC
+369 RPFVAVNC
-377 AAIPESLIESEL
+377 AAIPENLIESEL

-396 FTGAANKGMQGL
+396 FTGASSKGMQGL
-408 LEQANGGTLFLD
+408 LEQADGGTLFLD
-420 EIGDMPLALQ
+420 EIGDMPLPLQ

-451 VVDIQVICAS
+451 VIDLQVVCAS

-475 EDLYFRLNG
+475 EDLYFRLSG

-494 RSDRLTLVN
+494 RSDRLALIN
-503 RILAQESPPDAAPMQ
+503 RILDEESTLCAEPMRLGGAA
-518 LASNVLECLLNYRW
+518 LECLLGYRW

-541 VLRYACAVCDTQL
+541 VLRYACAVCDSNL
-554 IQLDHL
+554 IQISHL
-560 PEALRGTAMES
+560 PEQLQGHRLNGPS
-571 AVGHACGEHSAS
+571 ADATIDCCAS
-583 PERQALLDAL
+583 PERQTLLDAL
-593 VRHRWKPAAAARSL
+593 VRHRWKPAAAAKAL

-627 RSRDT
+627 RSQAE
-632 LTDLNCVPR
+632 
-641 V
+641 

>member
-16 VLKNAGHLP
+16 VVKNAAQLP

-39 SMEQHHLDPG
+39 SLEQHHLDPG
-49 SLQGPRILSQNVLQ
+49 SLQGPRILSQDVLKQ
-63 ECRERSDL
+63 CRERSEL
-71 FLRIASEEVARLHG
+71 FLNIASEEVARLHG

-97 NAQGQTI
+97 DAQGQTI

-136 VAAVLNAR
+136 VAAVLTAKA
-144 TPVTVHKRDHF
+144 PVTVHKRDHF

-161 LTCSAAPVFDPRGEL
+161 LTCSAAPVFDPQGEL

-218 GYCVLRAHNNQGYVD
+218 GYWVLRAHGNAGYVD
-233 SQPDY
+233 SQPDF
-238 LLAWDDDGCL
+238 LFAWDDDGCL
-248 QALNPAARQWLLQR
+248 QALNPAARQYLLHLYGQV
-262 FEQLPQHI
+262 PQHI
-270 DQVFDQQILHRA
+270 GQVFDQQRLHRA
-282 RDGSLCLLP
+282 RDESLCLL
-291 DRNGQPP
+291 DHA
-298 LHARLSLPRRSPPA
+298 LHGRLSAPRQRASSRSRVAMTP
-312 PARPALAPVEL
+312 LEI
-323 DPRLEESLRLA
+323 DPRLADSLRLA
-334 VRVKDRN
+334 IRVKDRN

-349 TGSGKE
+349 TGAGKE
-355 VFARHLHQASRRRD
+355 VFARQLHQASQRRE

-396 FTGAANKGMQGL
+396 FTGASAKGMQGL
-408 LEQANGGTLFLD
+408 LQQADGGTLFLD

-451 VVDIQVICAS
+451 AVDIQVICAT
-461 HRDLEAL
+461 HRDLETL

-475 EDLYFRLNG
+475 EDLYFRLGG
-484 ARFQLPPLRE
+484 ARFQLPPLRD
-494 RSDRLTLVN
+494 RSDRLALIN
-503 RILAQESPPDAAPMQ
+503 RILAEESALCGGTVQLSGAA
-518 LASNVLECLLNYRW
+518 LECLLGYHW

-541 VLRYACAVCDTQL
+541 VLRYACAVCEASV
-554 IQLDHL
+554 IQLSHL
-560 PEALRGTAMES
+560 PESLHCTDVA
-571 AVGHACGEHSAS
+571 EHGPEPSAS

-593 VRHRWKPAAAARSL
+593 VRHRWKPTAAARAL

-622 IDMPG
+622 IEMPG
-627 RSRDT
+627 RS
-632 LTDLNCVPR
+632 PA
-641 V
+641 

>member
-1 MLSAHSRAHVDCVSR
+1 MLSAHSKAHVDCVSR
-16 VLKNAGHLP
+16 VLKNAEHLP
-25 QLPVPDLIL
+25 QLPVPGLIL

-63 ECRERSDL
+63 ECRERSEL

-97 NAQGQTI
+97 DAQGQTI

-136 VAAVLNAR
+136 VAAVLTAR

-161 LTCSAAPVFDPRGEL
+161 LTCSAAPVFDPKGEL

-210 AFFMSSAQ
+210 AFFMNSAQ
-218 GYCVLRAHNNQGYVD
+218 GYWVLRAHNSPGYVD

-238 LLAWDDDGCL
+238 LLAWDDDGRL
-248 QALNPAARQWLLQR
+248 QALNPAARQWLLQS
-262 FEQLPQHI
+262 FGQLPEHI
-270 DQVFDQQILHRA
+270 GQVFDQQLLHRA
-282 RDGSLCLLP
+282 SDESLCVLH
-291 DRNGQPP
+291 GQGGHPV
-298 LHARLSLPRRSPPA
+298 LHGRLSVPRRVKRN
-312 PARPALAPVEL
+312 PARPVLTPAEL
-323 DPRLEESLRLA
+323 DPRLEENLRLA

-355 VFARHLHQASRRRD
+355 VFARQLHQASQRRE
-369 RPFVALNC
+369 RPFVAVNC
-377 AAIPESLIESEL
+377 AAIPENLIESEL

-396 FTGAANKGMQGL
+396 FTGASSKGMQGL
-408 LEQANGGTLFLD
+408 LEQADGGTLFLD
-420 EIGDMPLALQ
+420 EIGDMPLPLQ

-451 VVDIQVICAS
+451 VIDLQVVCAS

-475 EDLYFRLNG
+475 EDLYFRLSG

-494 RSDRLTLVN
+494 RSDCLALIN
-503 RILAQESPPDAAPMQ
+503 RILDEESTLCAEPMRLGGAA
-518 LASNVLECLLNYRW
+518 LECLLGYRW

-541 VLRYACAVCDTQL
+541 VLRYACAVCDSNL
-554 IQLDHL
+554 IQISHL
-560 PEALRGTAMES
+560 PEQLQGHRLNGPS
-571 AVGHACGEHSAS
+571 ADATIDCCAS
-583 PERQALLDAL
+583 PERQTLLDAL
-593 VRHRWKPAAAARSL
+593 VRHRWKPAAAAKAL

-627 RSRDT
+627 RSQAE
-632 LTDLNCVPR
+632 
-641 V
+641 

>member
-1 MLSAHSRAHVDCVSR
+1 MEPEALMLSAHSKAHVDCVSR

-25 QLPVPDLIL
+25 QLPVSDLIL

-63 ECRERSDL
+63 ECRERSEL

-97 NAQGQTI
+97 DAQGQTI
-104 DYRVETSIRN
+104 DYRVESSIRN

-136 VAAVLNAR
+136 VAAVLTAR

-161 LTCSAAPVFDPRGEL
+161 LTCSAAPVFDPKGEL

-218 GYCVLRAHNNQGYVD
+218 GYWVLRAHSSPGYVD

-248 QALNPAARQWLLQR
+248 QALNPAAWQWLLHS
-262 FEQLPQHI
+262 FGQLPEHI
-270 DQVFDQQILHRA
+270 GQVFDQQLLHRI
-282 RDGSLCLLP
+282 RDESLCLLRSQ
-291 DRNGQPP
+291 DGHTQV
-298 LHARLSLPRRSPPA
+298 HGRLNMPRRVKRNASRLALTPA
-312 PARPALAPVEL
+312 EL

-355 VFARHLHQASRRRD
+355 VFARQLHQASQRRE
-369 RPFVALNC
+369 RPFVAVNC
-377 AAIPESLIESEL
+377 AAIPENLIESEL

-396 FTGAANKGMQGL
+396 FTGASSKGMQGL
-408 LEQANGGTLFLD
+408 LEQADGGTLFLD
-420 EIGDMPLALQ
+420 EIGDMPLPLQ

-438 EGEVAPLGASRRK
+438 EGEVAPLGASRSRAI
-451 VVDIQVICAS
+451 DLQVICAS
-461 HRDLEAL
+461 HRDLEGL
-468 VAAGEFR
+468 VASGEFR

-494 RSDRLTLVN
+494 RSDRLALIN
-503 RILAQESPPDAAPMQ
+503 RILDEESTLCAEPMQ
-518 LASNVLECLLNYRW
+518 LGGAALECLLGYRW

-541 VLRYACAVCDTQL
+541 VLRYACAVCDSNL
-554 IQLDHL
+554 IQVSHL
-560 PEALRGTAMES
+560 PEQLQDHRLDGPTID
-571 AVGHACGEHSAS
+571 GCAS

-593 VRHRWKPAAAARSL
+593 VRHRWKPTAAAKAL

-622 IDMPG
+622 IEMPG
-627 RSRDT
+627 RSQ
-632 LTDLNCVPR
+632 V
-641 V
+641 

>member
-1 MLSAHSRAHVDCVSR
+1 MEPEALMLSAHSKAHVDCVSR
-16 VLKNAGHLP
+16 VLKNAEHLP
-25 QLPVPDLIL
+25 QLPVPGLIL

-63 ECRERSDL
+63 ECRERSEL

-85 RVRDADYCVLLT
+85 RVRDANYCVLLT
-97 NAQGQTI
+97 DAQGQTI

-136 VAAVLNAR
+136 VAAVLTAR
-144 TPVTVHKRDHF
+144 TPITVHKRDHF

-182 SAVRSPDDR
+182 SAVSSPDDR

-210 AFFMSSAQ
+210 AFFMNSAQ
-218 GYCVLRAHNNQGYVD
+218 GYWVLRAHNSPGYVD

-238 LLAWDDDGCL
+238 LLAWDDDGRL
-248 QALNPAARQWLLQR
+248 QALNPAARQLLLQS
-262 FEQLPQHI
+262 FGQLPEHI
-270 DQVFDQQILHRA
+270 GQVFDQQLLHRA
-282 RDGSLCLLP
+282 SDESLCVLH
-291 DRNGQPP
+291 GQGVHPA
-298 LHARLSLPRRSPPA
+298 LHGRLRGPRRVKRNPSRPVLTPA
-312 PARPALAPVEL
+312 EL

-355 VFARHLHQASRRRD
+355 VFARQLHQASQRRE
-369 RPFVALNC
+369 RPFVAVNC
-377 AAIPESLIESEL
+377 AAIPENLIESEL

-396 FTGAANKGMQGL
+396 FTGASSKGMLGL
-408 LEQANGGTLFLD
+408 LEQADGGTLFLD
-420 EIGDMPLALQ
+420 EIGDMPLPLQ

-451 VVDIQVICAS
+451 AIDLQVICAS

-475 EDLYFRLNG
+475 EDLYFRLSG

-494 RSDRLTLVN
+494 RSDRLALIN
-503 RILAQESPPDAAPMQ
+503 RILDEESTFCAEPMQ
-518 LASNVLECLLNYRW
+518 LGGAALECLLGYRW

-541 VLRYACAVCDTQL
+541 VLRYACAVCDSNL
-554 IQLDHL
+554 IQVSHL
-560 PEALRGTAMES
+560 PEQLQGHRLNGPSFSDTNDCGT
-571 AVGHACGEHSAS
+571 S

-593 VRHRWKPAAAARSL
+593 VRHRWKPTAAAKAL

-622 IDMPG
+622 IEMPG
-627 RSRDT
+627 RSQ
-632 LTDLNCVPR
+632 VE
-641 V
+641 